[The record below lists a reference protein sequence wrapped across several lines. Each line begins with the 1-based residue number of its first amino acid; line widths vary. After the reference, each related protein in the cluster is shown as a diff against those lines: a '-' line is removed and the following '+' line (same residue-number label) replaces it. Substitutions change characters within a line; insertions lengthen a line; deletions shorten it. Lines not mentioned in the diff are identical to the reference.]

1 MRLESALRTSKEG
14 ITAHG
19 QAIAVVSDNI
29 SNVST
34 TAFKQQRAEFR
45 DILSDKVSDR
55 GSEVIAGAGDGVF
68 VDRVRLNF
76 GVGPMNAT
84 GRELDVALT
93 GNGFFLVGDVATPK
107 LTRSGN
113 FEVSTDGI
121 LTTAD
126 GLPVLG
132 FSGTDIAQLG
142 TIQMNRLAI
151 PTLPTNAMEIFGN
164 VDAGSPLTQPPAN
177 PATFQEL
184 NNNAAFVSTHSAY
197 DTTGARHDF
206 QLYYFKTGAN
216 QWTAQAYINGA
227 EVGQADDIPVA
238 LGQTTITFNQ
248 FGQIEEAAQAQTAI
262 TINPTWANGAAQ
274 NPITIGLGLFT
285 QFAGGSRVTSST
297 QDGRGNGE
305 VVSYDIA
312 KDGKIFATLNTGDR
326 VQAGTLALGM
336 VTNVDGLER
345 QGGSLFAATQESGAI
360 TVGLAGAG
368 GRGGTAGGAL
378 EASNVDLSSEFVN
391 MIVYQRGYQASSQ
404 VLSTT
409 SDMLKNTIALIR

>member
-1 MRLESALRTSKEG
+1 MRLESALRTSREG

-34 TAFKQQRAEFR
+34 TAFKQQRAEFS
-45 DILSDKVSDR
+45 DILSDKTSDKL
-55 GSEVIAGAGDGVF
+55 SEVVAGAGDGVF

-76 GVGPMNAT
+76 EVGALNAT
-84 GRELDVALT
+84 GRDLDVALT
-93 GNGFFLVGDVATPK
+93 GNGFFVVGDAASPK
-107 LTRSGN
+107 LTRTGN
-113 FEVSTDGI
+113 FEINADGI

-132 FSGTDIAQLG
+132 YSGTDIAQLG
-142 TIQMNRLAI
+142 TIQMSKLAI
-151 PTLPTNAMEIFGN
+151 QTLPTNTLEIYGN
-164 VDAGSPLTQPPAN
+164 VDAGAPLTTPPAS

-184 NNNAAFVSTHSAY
+184 NNAAAFVSTHSAY

-216 QWTAQAYINGA
+216 QWVAQAYINGA
-227 EVGQADDIPVA
+227 EVGQANDIPVS
-238 LGQTTITFNQ
+238 LGQATLNFNQ
-248 FGQIEEAAQAQTAI
+248 FGQIDLAAQAQTSIA
-262 TINPTWANGAAQ
+262 INPVWANGAAQ
-274 NPITIGLGLFT
+274 NPITVGLGQFT
-285 QFAGGSRVTSST
+285 QFAGGSRVTGAT
-297 QDGRGNGE
+297 QDGRGNGD
-305 VVSYDIA
+305 VVAYDIA
-312 KDGKIFATLNTGDR
+312 DDGKIFATLSTGDR

-345 QGGSLFAATQESGAI
+345 QGNALFAATQDSGAI
-360 TVGLAGAG
+360 TVGLAGAS

-409 SDMLKNTIALIR
+409 SDLIKNTIALIR

>member
-1 MRLESALRTSKEG
+1 MRLESALRTSREG

-55 GSEVIAGAGDGVF
+55 GSEVVAGAGDGVF

-84 GRELDVALT
+84 GRDLDVALT
-93 GNGFFLVGDVATPK
+93 GNGFFLVGNAAAPQ

-113 FEVSTDGI
+113 FEVNTDGI
-121 LTTAD
+121 LTTAG

-132 FSGTDIAQLG
+132 YSGTDVAQLG
-142 TIQMNRLAI
+142 TIQMSRLAI

-164 VDAGSPLTQPPAN
+164 VDAGAPLTQPPAN

-184 NNNAAFVSTHSAY
+184 NNAAAFVSTHSAY

-206 QLYYFKTGAN
+206 QLYYFKNGAN

-238 LGQTTITFNQ
+238 LGQTTLTFNQ

-305 VVSYDIA
+305 VVAYDFA

>member
-1 MRLESALRTSKEG
+1 MRLESALRTSREG

-34 TAFKQQRAEFR
+34 TAFKQQRAEFK
-45 DILSDKVSDR
+45 DMLSDKVGDR
-55 GSEVIAGAGDGVF
+55 GSEVVAGGGDGVF
-68 VDRVRLNF
+68 IDKIRLNF
-76 GVGPMNAT
+76 EVGALNAT

-93 GNGFFLVGDVATPK
+93 GNGFFVVGDVAAPK
-107 LTRSGN
+107 LTRTGN
-113 FEVSTDGI
+113 FEINGDGI
-121 LTTAD
+121 LTTSD

-132 FSGTDIAQLG
+132 YSGADIAQLG

-164 VDAGSPLTQPPAN
+164 VDAGAPLTQPPAN

-184 NNNAAFVSTHSAY
+184 NNAAAFVSTHSAF

-216 QWTAQAYINGA
+216 QWTAQAYINGS

-238 LGQTTITFNQ
+238 LGQTTLTFNQ
-248 FGQIEEAAQAQTAI
+248 FGQIDEAARAQTTLA
-262 TINPTWANGAAQ
+262 INPTWANGAAQ

-285 QFAGGSRVTSST
+285 QYAGGSRVTGST
-297 QDGRGNGE
+297 QDGRGNGD
-305 VVSYDIA
+305 VVAYDIG

-345 QGGSLFAATQESGAI
+345 QGGALYAATQESGVI
-360 TVGLAGAG
+360 TVGLAGAA

-378 EASNVDLSSEFVN
+378 ESSNVDLSSEFVN